1 MHCFLFFLPTIAYQ
15 LRCGFMDKL
24 DYIKIDSKLSVS
36 KYKQIVNSIVS
47 SIGDGLLKKGD
58 RMPSINAI
66 CSRFEL
72 SRDTVLAAYND
83 LKSRGILSAH
93 PGKAYYIE
101 STNVDVEQ
109 NIMLLYD
116 ELNAFKEEMYNS
128 FIKRINGK
136 ANVDLYFHNFN
147 RKIFD
152 YLLRENN
159 YKYTAYV
166 IMPTQF
172 TDIAEIIRELNGKV
186 YILDQ
191 LPIELKYRYPAVYQN
206 FDKQVYAGLSEA
218 KHLILKY
225 RKIIFV
231 YPGGKE
237 PESELRGFIRFCKE
251 IGMPFEIS
259 SDLVERTPRQGEAY
273 MVVNDQHLVEIVKL
287 ARANLLEIGKDL
299 GIISLNDT
307 PLKEV
312 VANGITTI
320 STNFGMMGE
329 ILAEQI
335 LQKKSEQIENPFS
348 LIVRESL

>member
-1 MHCFLFFLPTIAYQ
+1 MIELS
-15 LRCGFMDKL
+15 
-24 DYIKIDSKLSVS
+24 YIEIDSNLSVS
-36 KYKQIVNSIVS
+36 KYRQIVNSIVRA
-47 SIGDGLLKKGD
+47 IEAGNLKKGD

-66 CSRFEL
+66 CNKFEL

-83 LKSRGILSAH
+83 LKAKGIISAY

-101 STNVDVEQ
+101 STNVELEQ
-109 NIMLLYD
+109 NVMLLYD
-116 ELNAFKEEMYNS
+116 ELNAFKEELYKS
-128 FIKRINGK
+128 FIQRINGK

-152 YLLRENN
+152 YLLRENCYN
-159 YKYTAYV
+159 YTAYV

-172 TDIAEIIRELNGKV
+172 TDLGSVLEELNGKV

-191 LPIELKYRYPAVYQN
+191 LPSELKSKYPSVYQN
-206 FDKQVYAGLSEA
+206 FEKQVFDGLMEA
-218 KHLILKY
+218 KDLILKY

-237 PESELRGFIRFCKE
+237 PESELRGFTRFCKE
-251 IGMPFEIS
+251 AQMPFEVI
-259 SDLVERTPRQGEAY
+259 SDLKDRVPKKGEAY
-273 MVVNDQHLVEIVKL
+273 LVVSDADLVAITKM
-287 ARANLLEIGKDL
+287 ARRNTLDVGRDL

-320 STNFGMMGE
+320 STDFAKMGE
-329 ILAEQI
+329 TLADLILA
-335 LQKKSEQIENPFS
+335 KSSEQVENPFS
-348 LIVRESL
+348 LIIRESL